1 MSVILKSFI
10 TICFIIED
18 IHNNKN
24 LKMYLVIVVTLSAV
38 LGLYILASHI
48 WFYRRS
54 RQSSL
59 HGYDQTESYDEIGT
73 IPSRIRNTRPLS
85 EQQQRIDRVDIEHEP
100 STEVEDRDDTS
111 NLSSSNSSI
120 HESFNNH
127 QSVSSHD
134 AIENNLRDTGSDS
147 LSWRDVEAD
156 QRHEYQNLYQSI
168 MQEMADSTSMHLLER
183 DVQPLEN
190 QLEKKRYIN
199 LQI

>member
-1 MSVILKSFI
+1 MPVIRKSFI

-18 IHNNKN
+18 IHNSKN

-73 IPSRIRNTRPLS
+73 IPSRIINTRPLS
-85 EQQQRIDRVDIEHEP
+85 EHQQRIDRVDIEHEP
-100 STEVEDRDDTS
+100 STEAEDRDDTS